1 MRSIQ
6 RLNHVTDLNIKP
18 LNSLF
23 SSFLTLYKYTI
34 VDGDNFNFLP
44 NVKKIDFLWEHGEN
58 GNILFINK
66 NVDMLNKYKNYPFY
80 KNIYNYTLTH
90 YSTKSV
96 DDSFCIYTTHKLIQM
111 NIPVMLYSNDK
122 YSDVDNIIN
131 QKPCFVKFD
140 DVYSIFN
147 SKKEINVN
155 TFESIKPYK
164 KLFYK

>member
-1 MRSIQ
+1 
-6 RLNHVTDLNIKP
+6 
-18 LNSLF
+18 
-23 SSFLTLYKYTI
+23 
-34 VDGDNFNFLP
+34 
-44 NVKKIDFLWEHGEN
+44 
-58 GNILFINK
+58 
-66 NVDMLNKYKNYPFY
+66 MLNKYKNYPFY

>member
-66 NVDMLNKYKNYPFY
+66 NPDSLDKYKNYSFY
-80 KNIYNYTLTH
+80 KNIYNYTLTN

-131 QKPCFVKFD
+131 QKPCFVKND
-140 DVYSIFN
+140 EVYSIFN
-147 SKKEINVN
+147 SKKEINLK

>member
-6 RLNHVTDLNIKP
+6 RLNHITDLNIKP

-66 NVDMLNKYKNYPFY
+66 NADSLDKYKNYSFY
-80 KNIYNYTLTH
+80 KNIYNYTLTN

-131 QKPCFVKFD
+131 QKPCFVKND
-140 DVYSIFN
+140 QVYSIFN
-147 SKKEINVN
+147 SKKEINLK